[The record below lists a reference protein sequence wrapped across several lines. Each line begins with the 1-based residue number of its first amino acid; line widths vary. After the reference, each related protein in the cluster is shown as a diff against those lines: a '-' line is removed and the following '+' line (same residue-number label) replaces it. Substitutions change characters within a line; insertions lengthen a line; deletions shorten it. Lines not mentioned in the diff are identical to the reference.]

1 MHDGWF
7 DRLHPLTKL
16 SWAITVAIAAYVT
29 PTPWGAWVMMGVAI
43 ATPLSSSQRRVIYR
57 TLLGL
62 FVPIAL
68 SLFIIQGLLFPTP
81 GYGQISLGS
90 FTFELG
96 GLAIASISL
105 ARIVA
110 LGSGLLAVILTTTP
124 SVLAQALAERGM
136 PRSIEYI
143 LLMALQILP
152 DMRQRAH
159 AILEAQQARGLVI
172 TSLPSRI
179 RALIPLIGPLVIGA
193 LIDVEERAM
202 ALEQRAFASPN
213 APTRLQHIADSR
225 TQHIARTLLWLTV
238 IGLISARVSGVWS

>member
-1 MHDGWF
+1 MQAGWF

-16 SWAITVAIAAYVT
+16 SWAITVAIAAYIT
-29 PTPWGAWVMMGVAI
+29 PTPWGAWAMLGVAI
-43 ATPLSSSQRRVIYR
+43 ATPLTSTQRRSIYR
-57 TLLGL
+57 TLFGL

-81 GYGQISLGS
+81 GYGRIMLGNYAL
-90 FTFELG
+90 ELG
-96 GLAIASISL
+96 GLYIASISL
-105 ARIVA
+105 ARIFA

-152 DMRQRAH
+152 DMRQRTH

-179 RALIPLIGPLVIGA
+179 KALIPLIGPLVVGA

-213 APTRLQHIADSR
+213 PPTRLQQIVDSR
-225 TQHIARTLLWLTV
+225 AQHIGRTLMFLT
-238 IGLISARVSGVWS
+238 IGGLIVARMSGVWS

>member
-1 MHDGWF
+1 MHAGWF

-16 SWAITVAIAAYVT
+16 SWAITVAIAAYIT
-29 PTPWGAWVMMGVAI
+29 PAPWGAWMMMGVAI
-43 ATPLSSSQRRVIYR
+43 ATPLTSSQRRVIYR

-62 FVPIAL
+62 FVPIAI

-81 GYGQISLGS
+81 GYGQLALGGWS
-90 FTFELG
+90 FELG
-96 GLAIASISL
+96 GFVIASVSL
-105 ARIVA
+105 ARIVT

-136 PRSIEYI
+136 PRSIEFI

-152 DMRQRAH
+152 DMRQRTD

-179 RALIPLIGPLVIGA
+179 KALIPLIGPLVVGA

-202 ALEQRAFASPN
+202 ALEQRAFASTTP
-213 APTRLQHIADSR
+213 PTRLHHIDDSRNQHITR
-225 TQHIARTLLWLTV
+225 TMLWLTI
-238 IGLISARVSGVWS
+238 IGLIIARFSGVWS

>member
-1 MHDGWF
+1 MQTGWF

-16 SWAITVAIAAYVT
+16 SWAIIVAIAAYIT
-29 PTPWGAWVMMGVAI
+29 PAPWGAWAMMGVAI
-43 ATPLSSSQRRVIYR
+43 ATPLTSSQRRSIYR

-62 FVPIAL
+62 FVPIAI

-81 GYGQISLGS
+81 GYGQLSLGGM
-90 FTFELG
+90 TFELG
-96 GLAIASISL
+96 GFSIASVSL

-110 LGSGLLAVILTTTP
+110 LGSGLLAVIMTTTP
-124 SVLAQALAERGM
+124 STLAQALAERGM

-152 DMRQRAH
+152 DMRQRTD

-179 RALIPLIGPLVIGA
+179 KALIPLIGPLVVGA

-202 ALEQRAFASPN
+202 ALEQRAFASSTP
-213 APTRLQHIADSR
+213 PTRLHHIDDSR
-225 TQHIARTLLWLTV
+225 SQHIARTSMWLIV
-238 IGLISARVSGVWS
+238 IGLVIARISGVWS

>member
-1 MHDGWF
+1 MQSGWF

-16 SWAITVAIAAYVT
+16 SWAISVAIAAYIT

-43 ATPLSSSQRRVIYR
+43 ATPLASAQRFTIYR
-57 TLLGL
+57 TLFVI

-68 SLFIIQGLLFPTP
+68 SLLIIQGLLFPTP
-81 GYGQISLGS
+81 GYGRFVIGS
-90 FTFELG
+90 FVLELG
-96 GLAIASISL
+96 GLVVASINL

-110 LGSGLLAVILTTTP
+110 LGCGLLSVILTTSST
-124 SVLAQALAERGM
+124 VLAQSFAERGM

-152 DMRQRAH
+152 DMRQRAN

-172 TSLPSRI
+172 TSLPSRVK
-179 RALIPLIGPLVIGA
+179 ALIPLIGPLVVGA

-202 ALEQRAFASPN
+202 ALEQRAFASPTP
-213 APTRLQHIADSR
+213 PTRLHHIPDSPWQHR
-225 TQHIARTLLWLTV
+225 ARTLLLVAT
-238 IGLISARVSGVWS
+238 GTLILLRLIGVWA